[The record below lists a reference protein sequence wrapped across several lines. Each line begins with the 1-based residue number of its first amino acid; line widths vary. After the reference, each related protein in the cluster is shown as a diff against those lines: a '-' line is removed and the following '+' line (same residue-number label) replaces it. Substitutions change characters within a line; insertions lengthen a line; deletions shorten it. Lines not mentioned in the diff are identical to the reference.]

1 VDTGFLSR
9 HRDALLAAEKD
20 GLHALG
26 AVAAALADAAARRGT
41 GPVPREIPS
50 GWRNL
55 ASQPQIKR
63 YRTADD
69 TEYEVRYRFG
79 RDSVELVAQPDLRL
93 VSSTPERVVLEIDE
107 LRRVFDVATY
117 GDAGNGTVYVDAPGL
132 HAAYIPL
139 SRFPETAVHL
149 APGSLLAPMPGTVVR
164 VGAAEGD
171 AVAAGRPLLWLEAMK
186 MEHAVA
192 APADGVLTELR
203 VRPGQQV
210 EVGAV
215 LAVVT
220 PQQTSETAVPTTPG
234 SKGPTP

>member
-9 HRDALLAAEKD
+9 HRDVLLAAEKD

-41 GPVPREIPS
+41 GPVPPDVPS

-55 ASQPQIKR
+55 ASQPQVKR
-63 YRTADD
+63 YRTADG

-79 RDSVELVAQPDLRL
+79 RDGVELAGQPDLRL
-93 VSSTPERVVLEIDE
+93 IACTRDHVVLEVDG
-107 LRRVFDVATY
+107 LRRGFDVATY
-117 GDAGNGTVYVDAPGL
+117 GGTGTVYVDAPGL

-139 SRFPETAVHL
+139 SRFPEAAAHV

-164 VGAAEGD
+164 VAAAQGD
-171 AVAAGRPLLWLEAMK
+171 GVRAGRPLLWLEAMK
-186 MEHAVA
+186 MEHEVV
-192 APADGVLTELR
+192 APADGVLAELR

-220 PQQTSETAVPTTPG
+220 PQQTPEPDEPTTPG